1 MNESA
6 ANASYFTFMFG
17 DVSYAIE
24 VTSVKEVLPYEKI
37 TPVPRA
43 KEYMKGVMNIR
54 GTVISVIDFRTLF
67 GLPVKEPTKA
77 TSIIVAEVEQEDASE
92 LSFGFIADDV
102 SGVGPLEME
111 PAGSGSKTPF
121 VKMLGRTES
130 GMVLILD
137 MDKIFQF
144 IEEDTE
150 PKTK

>member
-67 GLPVKEPTKA
+67 GLPVQEPTKA
-77 TSIIVAEVEQEDASE
+77 TSIIVAEVKDENDSI

-102 SGVGPLEME
+102 SGVGPLEKE
-111 PAGSGSKTPF
+111 PAGSGSNTPF
-121 VKMLGRTES
+121 VKMLGRTDS

-137 MDKIFQF
+137 MKKIFDF
-144 IEEDTE
+144 IGKDTE
-150 PKTK
+150 TKTM